1 MRERVPDVPA
11 SRPVRGL
18 PRRDALR
25 LAAVAAAGAALA
37 ACTTS
42 PGPGPTASPGA
53 PDDPDLT
60 LRAEVA
66 EDEAAL
72 SELYAASAA
81 ALPTALRT
89 KVTALGARHTDYRAA
104 VLAGA
109 TVSPSPSASPTGSA
123 SGGGSASAVL
133 SRLRAAERNAAASR
147 AEQSAR
153 AQSAEL
159 ARTIVLAGT
168 GAASAAE
175 YLRGLG

>member
-1 MRERVPDVPA
+1 MPA

-18 PRRDALR
+18 PRRNVLR
-25 LAAVAAAGAALA
+25 LAGVALTGAALA

-53 PDDPDLT
+53 PDDPDLK

-72 SELYAASAA
+72 TQLYAESASS
-81 ALPTALRT
+81 LPAALRT
-89 KVTALGARHTDYRAA
+89 KVAALGTRHADYRAA

-109 TVSPSPSASPTGSA
+109 TVSPSASASSTGS
-123 SGGGSASAVL
+123 GSASASAAL
-133 SRLRAAERNAAASR
+133 GRLRAAERNAAASR
-147 AEQSAR
+147 AAQSVR
-153 AQSAEL
+153 AQDPEL

-168 GAASAAE
+168 GAAAAAE
-175 YLRGLG
+175 YLRGLS